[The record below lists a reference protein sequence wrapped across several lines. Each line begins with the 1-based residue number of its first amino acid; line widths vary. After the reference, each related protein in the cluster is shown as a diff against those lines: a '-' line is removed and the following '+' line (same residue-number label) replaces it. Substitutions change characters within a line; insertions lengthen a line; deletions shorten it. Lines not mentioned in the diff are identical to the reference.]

1 MEDDDTILDGRLRE
15 DNVPPRLRVTSIV
28 GDKECILKWKNKA
41 NPEFKNKNFMIK
53 YFKPFAVNEG
63 VRLQLVNA
71 DEYEGKTNIEYTL
84 KDLDND
90 TTYNISVIAI
100 NKFGMGKPSNNV
112 AVYPSDKEKIVR
124 PPKSV

>member
-1 MEDDDTILDGRLRE
+1 MYIKMEKQ
-15 DNVPPRLRVTSIV
+15 V
-28 GDKECILKWKNKA
+28 

-63 VRLQLVNA
+63 VRLKLINA

-90 TTYNISVIAI
+90 TAYISVIAL
-100 NKFGMGKPSNNV
+100 NKFGMGNHLNI
-112 AVYPSDKEKIVR
+112 AVYPSKKDKIVR
-124 PPKSV
+124 PPNHLIFFSLFHYFI